1 MRLIAHDALTAARR
15 ILGGVQTA
23 DTLARAGH
31 HEQSRALLS
40 QLASEAMAEL
50 PVIDGVLAAQ
60 TEAAKGLDRAQW
72 TPSGCIPLRERPE
85 PHLTAAN
92 DEHGISPEQPASPV
106 A

>member
-1 MRLIAHDALTAARR
+1 MRLLAHDALTAARR

-40 QLASEAMAEL
+40 QMASEAMAEI

-60 TEAAKGLDRAQW
+60 TQAAEGLNLTQW
-72 TPSGCIPLRERPE
+72 TPQGPIPLRRKAAEQPD
-85 PHLTAAN
+85 AAN
-92 DEHGISPEQPASPV
+92 DHETRLPSEHA
-106 A
+106 